1 MASSAPTNDSGTAAP
16 SPALSALISAA
27 AFWLAVLLPFCSL
40 ALLATGI
47 DTTDRSLLFVGLVVG
62 NVVALIVGHGY
73 GR

>member
-1 MASSAPTNDSGTAAP
+1 MASSTSTNDPGIGPPVSSLPRPVRAG
-16 SPALSALISAA
+16 

-40 ALLATGI
+40 AVLAGGI
-47 DTTDRSLLFVGLVVG
+47 DTTVRSVLFVGLLVG